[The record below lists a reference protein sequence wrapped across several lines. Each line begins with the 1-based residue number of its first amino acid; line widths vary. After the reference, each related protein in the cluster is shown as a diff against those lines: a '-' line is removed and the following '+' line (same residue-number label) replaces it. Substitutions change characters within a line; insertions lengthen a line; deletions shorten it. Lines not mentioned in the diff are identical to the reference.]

1 MYSARSVAG
10 TGSSSGLSTTETNLM
25 TRLGLARL
33 LARLH
38 ALLLHLVG
46 IVRRIGIMLSAHHVP
61 LLPRLAGHAH
71 LLLLLTGLAGH
82 AVHTLHT
89 LLRQLGSH
97 AHLIWSPAG
106 DGVAHGICRG
116 NVKLVD
122 FSMESSE
129 DPPTH
134 LVSKWAH
141 CPPTGNR
148 GIWCVW

>member
-10 TGSSSGLSTTETNLM
+10 TGCSCSSGSSSGLSTTETNLM

-61 LLPRLAGHAH
+61 LLPRLLAGHAH
-71 LLLLLTGLAGH
+71 LLLLARL

-89 LLRQLGSH
+89 LHALLRQLGSH

-116 NVKLVD
+116 G
-122 FSMESSE
+122 ES
-129 DPPTH
+129 H
-134 LVSKWAH
+134 
-141 CPPTGNR
+141 
-148 GIWCVW
+148 